1 MQEGLEN
8 RRDRCT
14 WQRIQ
19 MFVSK
24 AKVSTTNQ
32 DYFVASVY
40 HPPTFDRHET
50 AFILGFQ
57 VTKSYS
63 KIENYLSFSGFSFIR

>member
-14 WQRIQ
+14 WQRVQ
-19 MFVSK
+19 MFVGK
-24 AKVSTTNQ
+24 VKVSTTNQ

-40 HPPTFDRHET
+40 HPPTL
-50 AFILGFQ
+50 I
-57 VTKSYS
+57 VTKP
-63 KIENYLSFSGFSFIR
+63 LLFSVFN